1 MSIKLKRH
9 GKHIIKKEIS
19 KFEEYLGHSLPKDY
33 RKFLFRYNGGVP
45 ESNEFYVPGLNNSSA
60 VDRFLSIEGIIH
72 NIKLL
77 GNQILD
83 NVLPIADSPCGD
95 MLCMSIGGENYGKI
109 YFWVHDMDIGDEEL
123 PSWKNM
129 FLLADSFDEFMK
141 KKLKKFDPNSIDYDS
156 VQLEEVW
163 LDPEF
168 FEKIKRSALVPKKE
182 DRSSSDSQEGYI
194 ELDDKAKKWFLENKN
209 ASKEQYEAFLM
220 NNKHTSDKK

>member
-1 MSIKLKRH
+1 MSIK
-9 GKHIIKKEIS
+9 IKKRGKPIKEEELLF
-19 KFEEYLGHSLPKDY
+19 FEEYLGCKLPQDY
-33 RKFLFRYNGGVP
+33 RKFLKKHSGCIP
-45 ESNEFYVPGLNNSSA
+45 EENIFEIPEDKNSSSINEFLNIQ
-60 VDRFLSIEGIIH
+60 VIIQ
-72 NIKLL
+72 KKELF
-77 GNQILD
+77 GNRLVS
-83 NVLPIADSPCGD
+83 NVIPIAYDSCGN
-95 MLCMSIGGENYGKI
+95 LICMSIGNDTGKI
-109 YFWVHDMDIGDEEL
+109 YFWDHELEEMDEDKL

-129 FLLADSFDEFMK
+129 FLVADSFDDFMK